1 MSDRSALVATQLALW
16 FALAVIVLLGISSQ
30 RGPTPTPS
38 APPTPTESAWE
49 WPRPEYERGLLASRV
64 TVEEEVGDPTPAP
77 ANASSTATAH
87 LMEAPETS
95 VLTHDEMRSVL
106 ATAGWPA
113 AWREDALSVACG
125 PGVLRDWEVRP
136 QGESGCDKAALGAAG
151 EIGLF
156 QLMPGWAE
164 WCGVDVQYLRLPLV
178 NARCAWEIVEY
189 EITTGL
195 PAFAHWSVQP
205 R

>member
-1 MSDRSALVATQLALW
+1 MMERYALPTLFVILVLTVALVGMLRGGEPPSPAT
-16 FALAVIVLLGISSQ
+16 
-30 RGPTPTPS
+30 
-38 APPTPTESAWE
+38 PTPTESAWE
-49 WPRPEYERGLLASRV
+49 WPRPEYA
-64 TVEEEVGDPTPAP
+64 TVENPIEWPVPDIP
-77 ANASSTATAH
+77 TATPEAMAH
-87 LMEAPETS
+87 LMEVPETS

-113 AWREDALSVACG
+113 AWREDGLSVSCG
-125 PGVLRDWEVRP
+125 PGQTRAGEVRP

-164 WCGVDVQYLRLPLV
+164 WCGVDVEHLWYPLV